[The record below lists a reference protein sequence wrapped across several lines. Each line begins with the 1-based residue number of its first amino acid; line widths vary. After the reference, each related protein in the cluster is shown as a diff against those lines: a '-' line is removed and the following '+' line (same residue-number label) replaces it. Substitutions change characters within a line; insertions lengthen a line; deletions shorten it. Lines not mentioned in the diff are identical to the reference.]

1 MACVPA
7 ARFETLK
14 VATPAVIVPVPMA
27 VAPSLNVTVPVGVP
41 TPVAVVVTVAVK
53 VTAFPTVEGFKED
66 VTAVVVVFLFTTW
79 LTAAEVLVR
88 KVASPP
94 YTAVMEWVPA
104 VRVAVVKV
112 ATPAV
117 SVPVPSAVTPSLN
130 VTVPLGVPVAV
141 LVTVAVNIT
150 DCPTLE
156 GLSDEV
162 KAVDDA
168 FLFTTWLTAVEVL
181 VRKVASPPYTA
192 VMEWVPAVSAEVEKV
207 ATPAVSVP
215 VPSTAAPSLKVT
227 VPLGV
232 PVAVLLTVAVKV
244 TDCPTL
250 EGLSEEVNAVVDA
263 FLFITWLTAVEVL
276 VLNAA
281 SPP

>member
-104 VRVAVVKV
+104 V
-112 ATPAV
+112 
-117 SVPVPSAVTPSLN
+117 
-130 VTVPLGVPVAV
+130 
-141 LVTVAVNIT
+141 
-150 DCPTLE
+150 
-156 GLSDEV
+156 
-162 KAVDDA
+162 
-168 FLFTTWLTAVEVL
+168 
-181 VRKVASPPYTA
+181 
-192 VMEWVPAVSAEVEKV
+192 SAEVEKV

-250 EGLSEEVNAVVDA
+250 EGLGDEVNAVVVV
-263 FLFITWLTAVEVL
+263 FRFTTWLTAVEVL
-276 VLNAA
+276 VSKGAT
-281 SPP
+281 PP